1 MRDQPLPNR
10 RRRRLLAGLGGLPLL
25 LNGSFSHAQSS
36 APRVLDLVH
45 THTDEKLSV
54 IYFDN
59 GDYVPDALSAVERL
73 LRDFRTG
80 ERHPIDAGLLDILHD
95 LRRAYGGGRFEIISA
110 YRSPTTNAT
119 LAGKSGGVARNSL
132 HMQGKATYL
141 GFTGRYTAGL
151 RDAAIALARGGVG
164 YYPRS
169 DFVHLDTGRV
179 RRWGPQK
186 T

>member
-1 MRDQPLPNR
+1 MHNSNAPQPL
-10 RRRRLLAGLGGLPLL
+10 RRRLLFGMAAVPLL
-25 LNGSFSHAQSS
+25 ARAPLSRAAFE
-36 APRVLDLVH
+36 APRALDFLH

-54 IYFDN
+54 VYFDK
-59 GDYVPDALSAVERL
+59 GAYVPDALRAVENL

-80 ERHPIDAGLLDILHD
+80 ESHPIDAQLLDILHT
-95 LRRAYGGGRFEIISA
+95 LRTAVGGGTFQVISA

-119 LAGKSGGVARNSL
+119 LAGKSNGVARNSL
-132 HMQGKATYL
+132 HMLGKAIDVRL
-141 GFTGRYTAGL
+141 GSRDTAQL

-164 YYPRS
+164 YYPAS

-186 T
+186 S

>member
-1 MRDQPLPNR
+1 MHNSNAPQSL
-10 RRRRLLAGLGGLPLL
+10 RRRLLFGMAAVPLL
-25 LNGSFSHAQSS
+25 ARAPLSRAAFE
-36 APRVLDLVH
+36 APRVLDFLH

-54 IYFDN
+54 VYFDK
-59 GDYVPDALSAVERL
+59 GAYVPDALRAVENL

-80 ERHPIDAGLLDILHD
+80 ESHPIDAQLLDILHT
-95 LRRAYGGGRFEIISA
+95 LRTAVGGGTFQVISA

-119 LAGKSGGVARNSL
+119 LAGKSNGVARNSL
-132 HMQGKATYL
+132 HMLGKAIDVRL
-141 GFTGRYTAGL
+141 GSRDTAQL

-164 YYPRS
+164 YYPAS

-186 T
+186 S

>member
-1 MRDQPLPNR
+1 MPGSNTPKLL
-10 RRRRLLAGLGGLPLL
+10 RRRLLLGIAAAPLL
-25 LNGSFSHAQSS
+25 AGARLGRAAFE
-36 APRVLDLVH
+36 APRALDFLH

-54 IYFDN
+54 VYFDN
-59 GDYVPDALSAVERL
+59 GSYVPDALRAVEQL

-80 ERHPIDAGLLDILHD
+80 ESHPIDAQLLDILHT
-95 LRRAYGGGRFEIISA
+95 LRTAAGGGTFQIISA

-119 LAGKSGGVARNSL
+119 LADKSNGVARNSL
-132 HMQGKATYL
+132 HMQGKAIDVRL
-141 GFTGRYTAGL
+141 GSHDTANL

-164 YYPRS
+164 YYPAS
-169 DFVHLDTGRV
+169 NFVHLDTGRV